1 MSGAIF
7 LNEHI
12 FSIFSDYLNDKEII
26 KLCFLTNKNMKY
38 MIAHSSN
45 RHFLF
50 YDNFQFIITM
60 SNLVNTIKLNS
71 VVKLDFS
78 DETELTG
85 TILLNLLQKC
95 SNLKYIDISN
105 TLVDELEIDYITLNF
120 PTIKQCSIN
129 GIVISVNLLE
139 NIIERFSN
147 LEELVINESDITGIV
162 TDQMITKLLKFKK
175 TLKHLCLEEC
185 SFITSESLIPFL
197 IDNNVLTTL
206 DLYGCSNLDDD
217 IIETISNNNCN
228 KLSRISIMNT
238 NISIRNIEL
247 LKNKYTKIHIEFSN
261 NLYETE
267 FSDSSDNM
275 SEDDN
280 NDDFFQMGYDEGW
293 FD

>member
-7 LNEHI
+7 LNDHI

-105 TLVDELEIDYITLNF
+105 TLVNELEIDYITLNF

-129 GIVISVNLLE
+129 GIVISINLLE

>member
-1 MSGAIF
+1 MNAAIF
-7 LNEHI
+7 LNGHI
-12 FSIFSDYLNDKEII
+12 FSILSDYLNDKDII
-26 KLCFLTNKNMKY
+26 KFCLLTNKNMKN

-50 YDNFQFIITM
+50 YNNFKFIITM
-60 SNLVNTIKLNS
+60 SNLENTIRLNS
-71 VVKLDFS
+71 VVNLDFS

-95 SNLKYIDISN
+95 TNLKYIDLSN
-105 TLVDELEIDYITLNF
+105 TLVNEFEINYITLNF

-129 GIVISVNLLE
+129 GIVISINLLE
-139 NIIERFSN
+139 NLVERFSN

-206 DLYGCSNLDDD
+206 ELYGCANLDDD
-217 IIETISNNNCN
+217 IIETISNCN

-261 NLYETE
+261 NLHETD
-267 FSDSSDNM
+267 FSDIDDSISD
-275 SEDDN
+275 DDPG
-280 NDDFFQMGYDEGW
+280 DFFQMGYNEDW

>member
-1 MSGAIF
+1 MNGAIF

-26 KLCFLTNKNMKY
+26 KLCFLTNKNMKN

-95 SNLKYIDISN
+95 TNLKYIDISN
-105 TLVDELEIDYITLNF
+105 TLVNELEINYITLNF

-129 GIVISVNLLE
+129 GIVISINLLE
-139 NIIERFSN
+139 NIIERFFN

-197 IDNNVLTTL
+197 IDNNILTTL
-206 DLYGCSNLDDD
+206 DLYGCANLDDD

-261 NLYETE
+261 NLYETD
-267 FSDSSDNM
+267 FSDSNDNM

-280 NDDFFQMGYDEGW
+280 NGDFFQMGYNEDW

>member
-26 KLCFLTNKNMKY
+26 KLCFLTNKNMKN
-38 MIAHSSN
+38 MIAHASN

-50 YDNFQFIITM
+50 YDNFKFVITV
-60 SNLVNTIKLNS
+60 SNLENTIKLNS
-71 VVKLDFS
+71 IVKLDFS
-78 DETELTG
+78 DEAELTG

-95 SNLKYIDISN
+95 TNLKYIDISN
-105 TLVDELEIDYITLNF
+105 TLVNEFEINYITLNF
-120 PTIKQCSIN
+120 PTIKQCCIN
-129 GIVISVNLLE
+129 GIVISINLLE

-147 LEELVINESDITGIV
+147 LEELVINESDISGIV
-162 TDQMITKLLKFKK
+162 TDQMITTLLKFKK

-197 IDNNVLTTL
+197 KDNDVLTTL

-238 NISIRNIEL
+238 NISSRNIEL
-247 LKNKYTKIHIEFSN
+247 LKNKYKKIQIQFSN
-261 NLYETE
+261 NLYETD
-267 FSDSSDNM
+267 FSDIDDSIS
-275 SEDDN
+275 DDN
-280 NDDFFQMGYDEGW
+280 PGDFFQMGYNEDW